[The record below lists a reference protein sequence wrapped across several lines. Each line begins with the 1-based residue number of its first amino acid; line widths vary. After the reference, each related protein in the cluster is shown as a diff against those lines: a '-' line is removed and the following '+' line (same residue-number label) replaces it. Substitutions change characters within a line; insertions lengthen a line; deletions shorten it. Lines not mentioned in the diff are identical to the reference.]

1 MNALFQRDMNNS
13 PRAKVFSRLH
23 SRYFINCLY
32 TEMMTFTNSLKS
44 KWNNEQQFLSFFS
57 SFVKSSNDKVYL
69 FTGIYYIIGSISF
82 FFFLI
87 KSRKSSTQL
96 CAFFLS
102 FDSGANATYV
112 TGFHGL
118 YRLLRN
124 VAYLL
129 PTSNLHF
136 LCISTHLPWQVTYQ
150 LPTKYKLK
158 WNFQFMIYVL
168 RDIGFINKYVV
179 DIIVFRIF
187 NMLR

>member
-1 MNALFQRDMNNS
+1 MNNNFF
-13 PRAKVFSRLH
+13 PFFLH
-23 SRYFINCLY
+23 SWNHQMTKFIYLQEFITSSEKRYTGVY
-32 TEMMTFTNSLKS
+32 R
-44 KWNNEQQFLSFFS
+44 FL
-57 SFVKSSNDKVYL
+57 
-69 FTGIYYIIGSISF
+69 

>member
-1 MNALFQRDMNNS
+1 MKQWTTISFLFFFIREIIKWQSLFIYRNL
-13 PRAKVFSRLH
+13 LH
-23 SRYFINCLY
+23 HR
-32 TEMMTFTNSLKS
+32 K
-44 KWNNEQQFLSFFS
+44 
-57 SFVKSSNDKVYL
+57 ND
-69 FTGIYYIIGSISF
+69 IREYIVF